1 MRRLRRLSFFLLGF
15 ERGGNHDKVGGEGS
29 VFRLHVSKILVMGQS
44 KWIHQSNIKN
54 NLGVPAH

>member
-29 VFRLHVSKILVMGQS
+29 VFRLHVSKILVMGQWNGS
-44 KWIHQSNIKN
+44 FCKKKKK
-54 NLGVPAH
+54 